1 MSLMKWMRKN
11 NKKLMAIVVIVLMV
25 AFIGGSSFSFLMRGS
40 GGANKAVAYYGSNQ
54 KITHNDRRI
63 AENELKLL
71 EELGAADLLRR
82 QDLRGLLLAELL
94 FSQSRDV
101 AGLMEMARQTIQRN
115 QYRISDKQLKE
126 LYENRTVPGDIYW
139 ILLREEARSA
149 GIYVSPQDV
158 GQMLGRSM
166 GESYSQMMRSW
177 IGRYG
182 VPEKDILATYG
193 KLIAVLQYVQIISSM
208 ENVTASQVRH
218 MASRES
224 ETVDAEFLKL
234 EASAFADK
242 HQAPSPEALAQQFD
256 QYKANVPGEVTAAN
270 PFGFGYRLPNRVQ
283 FDYIA
288 LKLSDVAAIIKQ
300 PTEEDAEQYYQQNR
314 SRQYTEKVP
323 ADPNDPNSPQVDK
336 VKNYIEVADD
346 IMAQLRRQRIVTK
359 AEQILQEARGIADV
373 NLPRAM
379 DNKEPTDEQRKEKA
393 GNYAKIAQ
401 DLATRHSIPLYSG
414 TTGLLSAADMR
425 SDKYLRRMYLT
436 NYGYNPVPLPVV
448 LFSLKAFGDEATVLH
463 SASPTQMFT
472 SIGPAKDPMSA
483 SSPNVAGQIMLIARV
498 VAVEPDAAP
507 ASIDASYSTQT
518 LDLGDPSAQKDKL
531 FSVKEK
537 VIKDL
542 QTLAAWD
549 TTSAKA
555 SEFMAMATKDGW
567 DQAIKQFNK
576 VYGEQAK
583 ADPNDPNVF
592 RLDRRMGTQRIS
604 QADLEVL
611 ATQLSNTPSGETY
624 MNEAR
629 MESQLADRLY
639 LLAADPNSASQLP
652 KIVEFKPERSY
663 YVIKSLSLQPLYQEQ
678 FQKMKG
684 MVIGREEYG
693 QAQSLAVVHLN
704 PANILKRTEFR
715 WAQPADEPAKDK
727 ERKESKDA
735 S

>member
-242 HQAPSPEALAQQFD
+242 HQTPSPEALAQQFD

-288 LKLSDVAAIIKQ
+288 LKLSDVASIIKQ

-592 RLDRRMGTQRIS
+592 RLDRRMGTQRIA

-629 MESQLADRLY
+629 VESQLADRLY
-639 LLAADPNSASQLP
+639 LLAADPNGASQLP

>member
-256 QYKANVPGEVTAAN
+256 QCKANVPGEVTAAN

-624 MNEAR
+624 LNEAR

>member
-126 LYENRTVPGDIYW
+126 LYESRTVPGDIYW

-256 QYKANVPGEVTAAN
+256 QCKANVPGEVTAAN

-624 MNEAR
+624 LNEAR

>member
-624 MNEAR
+624 LNEAR